1 MDIDTAVERVLPSHN
16 VKTIVNPNLPSLKQ
30 LMEIDGSIELKKN
43 IYIYPEP
50 SDINNLGPIEF
61 LIHESPGYYL
71 DLSSIMVDVKLRL
84 LNAEGT
90 RDDIVEWKAYFINN
104 LTQTLWSTIKVSL
117 NNTNI
122 DSNYNNQQLSNLNHT
137 KYRKKKCFLRHYIEV
152 TEPC

>member
-104 LTQTLWSTIKVSL
+104 LTPSGPAIFG
-117 NNTNI
+117 
-122 DSNYNNQQLSNLNHT
+122 
-137 KYRKKKCFLRHYIEV
+137 KCPV
-152 TEPC
+152 